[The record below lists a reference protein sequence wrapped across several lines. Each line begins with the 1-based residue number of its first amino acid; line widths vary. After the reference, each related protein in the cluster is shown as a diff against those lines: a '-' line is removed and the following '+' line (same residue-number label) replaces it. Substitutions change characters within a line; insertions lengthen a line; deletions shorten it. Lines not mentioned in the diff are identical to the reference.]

1 MLSKCNAVIVWIS
14 SGRSFPINV
23 SLSLVNVYTDNTL
36 CLCFLFYHTSD
47 ADAAIFVT
55 MFIAG
60 IYRIKLSLYKVALES
75 MKTLIFVIS
84 KDLMLHHSLSTLI
97 SSFNPFALFYQT

>member
-14 SGRSFPINV
+14 SGRSFAINV

-36 CLCFLFYHTSD
+36 RLCFLFYHTRD